1 MATGILIDVFPQT
14 PITDLQMFQYSE
26 QPFFDYFSTWPRRRP
41 QKPLFKPL
49 FDEHYTPVS
58 KVPAAKELPSQ
69 LIVRELTPEA
79 DSDFDSTSEPAT
91 PIHQPS
97 QPPPPD
103 PIPLT
108 PTKARSPRPNT
119 TISPKPILPAEEKS
133 SPSHRSCLSP
143 AVTITDNL
151 VSERIS
157 AQKGTS
163 PRSSPPSSEQSSSMS
178 SVQHQSYLEQ
188 EMNEFWLSSNHQ
200 NTLHHL
206 VSKGRPRRFDRPSK
220 PIKYPLTLGFRPKND
235 DESDTASMSSYS
247 VLSDDTIPPPS
258 PPSRIERLTLTE
270 ETLFFNDIYN
280 QISDAFDE
288 WEAQLRTK
296 GRSLSDLEQSDRF
309 IDLPIIYEKDV
320 LMGKRPDD
328 KGFWTGGFRL
338 RGRTHLHKLIA
349 ESGKLVYGFEC
360 GWIDD
365 FHCRTYAVLLMGSD
379 KCVYY
384 YDEDGDILEHE
395 DGDYSYYANGP
406 FDLRKFGTAHVLD
419 PYLSHISIA
428 GGSEDLIAL

>member
-1 MATGILIDVFPQT
+1 M
-14 PITDLQMFQYSE
+14 
-26 QPFFDYFSTWPRRRP
+26 
-41 QKPLFKPL
+41 
-49 FDEHYTPVS
+49 
-58 KVPAAKELPSQ
+58 
-69 LIVRELTPEA
+69 
-79 DSDFDSTSEPAT
+79 
-91 PIHQPS
+91 
-97 QPPPPD
+97 
-103 PIPLT
+103 
-108 PTKARSPRPNT
+108 
-119 TISPKPILPAEEKS
+119 EEKS
-133 SPSHRSCLSP
+133 SPSHTSCLFP

-163 PRSSPPSSEQSSSMS
+163 PRSAPPSLVQSSSTS
-178 SVQHQSYLEQ
+178 SVQHQSYHEQ
-188 EMNEFWLSSNHQ
+188 EMNEFWLSSTNRQ
-200 NTLHHL
+200 NGLQHL

-258 PPSRIERLTLTE
+258 PPPRIERLTLTE

-288 WEAQLRTK
+288 WEAQLRVK
-296 GRSLSDLEQSDRF
+296 GRNLSDLEQSDRF
-309 IDLPIIYEKDV
+309 MDLPIIYEKDV

-328 KGFWTGGFRL
+328 EGFWTSGFRV

-349 ESGKLVYGFEC
+349 ERGKLVYGFEC
-360 GWIDD
+360 GRIDD
-365 FHCRTYAVLLMGSD
+365 FYCRTYAVLLMGSD

-384 YDEDGDILEHE
+384 YDEDGDVLEHE
-395 DGDYSYYANGP
+395 DGDYSYYATGP

-419 PYLSHISIA
+419 PFLSHIPIA
-428 GGSEDLIAL
+428 EESEDLIAL